1 MDECTPFFNQMADL
15 RDRCLGDEEQ
25 QALFAHLARCGS
37 CRELLDFHEDLTAVA
52 DEFAGPSEDALAAL
66 RRRVIDEISGD
77 TISHR
82 AEVVARRRPLWRR
95 SQLLRAAAS
104 VLVLLT
110 GFTIGRVIDR
120 GSSSESDLLIA
131 ALESSA
137 TQNIRLQDVENS
149 PTLISN
155 VAVRSLDGGRVA
167 LAFDVARHLEV
178 QRNENDP
185 LVNELLVH
193 AMLDQSSLGS
203 RLKAVSLAS
212 TASNGKVQEALI
224 FAMVNDP
231 DLPVR
236 LRALEI
242 LTKAPFGDTTEEGL
256 FQVLQHDDSMQMRLL
271 AVELLAQRE
280 TSRQRLLEGMRGDD
294 PTFDAALTEAIVHI
308 NHS

>member
-25 QALFAHLARCGS
+25 QALFAHLAHCGS
-37 CRELLDFHEDLTAVA
+37 CRELLDFHEDLTAA
-52 DEFAGPSEDALAAL
+52 GDEFAGPSEEALAAV

-77 TISHR
+77 TIWPR
-82 AEVVARRRPLWRR
+82 AKVVSLRLPLWRR
-95 SQLLRAAAS
+95 PQLLAAAAF
-104 VLVLLT
+104 VLVLLA
-110 GFTIGRVIDR
+110 GFTLGRVIDR
-120 GSSSESDLLIA
+120 SSVSESDLLIA

-137 TQNIRLQDVENS
+137 TRNLRLQDVEDS

-155 VAVRSLDGGRVA
+155 VAVRPLDGGRVA
-167 LAFDVARHLEV
+167 LSFDVGQHLEV

-185 LVNELLVH
+185 LVNEVLVY

-242 LTKAPFGDTTEEGL
+242 LTQTPFGDTTEEGL
-256 FQVLQHDDSMQMRLL
+256 FQVLHHDDSMQMRLL
-271 AVELLAQRE
+271 AVEILARRE
-280 TSRQRLLEGMRGDD
+280 TSQQRLLEGMRGNDT
-294 PTFDAALTEAIVHI
+294 TFDPALKEAVRHI
-308 NHS
+308 HNS